1 MQNKVGVKVS
11 EILEL
16 EFFKNAIVLC
26 GEKGLDNYIAKV
38 NVMEVPDIIDWVKP
52 GEFLLTTAYSIKDD
66 ILKLNELIPVMKRI
80 GVAGLGIKTKRYIE
94 KLPQSVLD
102 TANAHDLPVI
112 SIPLDL
118 SFGDIIS
125 NILTSVV
132 NRQMKVLVQIDEFN
146 TRLKEIMLRG
156 GELNE
161 IALMIEGVVNAPV
174 AIYEE
179 IFKDYVCVAEDRYRT
194 ALNDIIESIF
204 IKKTS
209 KSRQG
214 YGRNDIKEHEDIIDG
229 VTIKRLMI
237 PIYSDDISYGYVII
251 WDVNNN
257 IPDATLVM
265 IEAATSL
272 IALNSSK
279 KLSVYENENK
289 HKIDFIEEL
298 LSSQE
303 TQQMRAVEKASYF
316 DFNIGHIYGVL
327 LVSIDKTYTEV
338 AITPNNAKMLKQLNS
353 KLISV
358 VERLHRFYKGEMIYG
373 NKSDRVIFLLG
384 YDQSVDETCMKKNML
399 QVGEELLKFARL
411 ENIHNKISIGLG
423 RTYGDYKDLY
433 KSYREAQ
440 RSVHKIG
447 LSKED
452 NKILHF
458 DELGIYRILSN
469 EEVQPEIQQF
479 FIETLG
485 NIVAYDREKDAELL
499 ETLKM
504 YYACGCNLKRV
515 SEEMYTHYNTVI
527 YRIQRIKEIGNIDFS
542 DPNVS
547 LNVHIALKILDV
559 INLDNII
566 IEKNEKES
574 TWKR

>member
-16 EFFKNAIVLC
+16 DFFKNATVLC

-102 TANAHDLPVI
+102 TANTHDLPVI
-112 SIPLDL
+112 SIPLEL
-118 SFGDIIS
+118 SYGDIIS

-161 IALMIEGVVNAPV
+161 IASMIEGVVNAPV

-179 IFKDYVCVAEDRYRT
+179 IFKDYVCLAEKQYQPT
-194 ALNDIIESIF
+194 LNNIIESVF
-204 IKKTS
+204 IKRTS
-209 KSRQG
+209 RSRQV
-214 YGRNDIKEHEDIIDG
+214 YGIKEHEDLIDG
-229 VTIKRLMI
+229 VSVKRLMI
-237 PIYSDDISYGYVII
+237 PIYSDEISYGYVII

-316 DFNIGHIYGVL
+316 DFNIGHVYGVL

-338 AITPNNAKMLKQLNS
+338 AITPNNTKMLKQLNS

-358 VERLHRFYKGEMIYG
+358 VERLHRFFKGEMIYG

-384 YDQSVDETCMKKNML
+384 YDRSIDEACMKKNMI
-399 QVGEELLKFARL
+399 QVGEELLKFASL
-411 ENIHNKISIGLG
+411 ENIHNKISVGLG
-423 RTYGDYKDLY
+423 RTYCDYKDLY

-440 RSVHKIG
+440 RSVYKMG
-447 LSKED
+447 LSEE
-452 NKILHF
+452 NKNILHF

-469 EEVQPEIQQF
+469 EEIQPEIQQF
-479 FIETLG
+479 FVETLG

-515 SEEMYTHYNTVI
+515 SEELYTHYNTVI

-566 IEKNEKES
+566 IEKNKKES
-574 TWKR
+574 LWKR

>member
-16 EFFKNAIVLC
+16 DYFKEATVLC
-26 GEKGLDNYIAKV
+26 GEKGLDNYITKV

-80 GVAGLGIKTKRYIE
+80 GVAGLGIKTKRYID

-102 TANAHDLPVI
+102 TANAYNLPVI
-112 SIPLDL
+112 SIPLAL

-125 NILTSVV
+125 NILASVV
-132 NRQMKVLVQIDEFN
+132 NRQMKLLIQIDGFN

-161 IALMIEGVVNAPV
+161 IASMIEGVVNAPV

-179 IFKDYVCVAEDRYRT
+179 IFKDYVCVGKEEYLLT
-194 ALNDIIESIF
+194 LNNIIESEF
-204 IKKTS
+204 IKRTS
-209 KSRQG
+209 KSRQAFG
-214 YGRNDIKEHEDIIDG
+214 KYDIKEHEDLIDG
-229 VTIKRLMI
+229 IPVKRLMI
-237 PIYSDDISYGYVII
+237 PICSDEIFYGYVVI
-251 WDVNNN
+251 WDVDNN
-257 IPDATLVM
+257 ILDTTLVM
-265 IEAATSL
+265 IEAAISL

-279 KLSVYENENK
+279 KLSIYENENK

-303 TQQMRAVEKASYF
+303 TQQKRAVEKASYF
-316 DFNIGHIYGVL
+316 DFNIGHVYGVL
-327 LVSIDKTYTEV
+327 LVSIDKMFTEV
-338 AITPNNAKMLKQLNS
+338 AITPNNTKMLKQLNS

-358 VERLHRFYKGEMIYG
+358 VERLQRFYKGEMIYG

-384 YDQSVDETCMKKNML
+384 YDQSIDETTMKKHML
-399 QVGEELLKFARL
+399 QVGDELLKSARF
-411 ENIHNKISIGLG
+411 ENIHSKISVGIG
-423 RTYGDYKDLY
+423 RTYSDHKMLY

-440 RSVHKIG
+440 RSVKKMG
-447 LSKED
+447 L
-452 NKILHF
+452 NKSGKNILHF

-469 EEVQPEIQQF
+469 EEVQPEIEQF
-479 FIETLG
+479 FIENLG
-485 NIVAYDREKDAELL
+485 SIVAYDREKGTELL
-499 ETLKM
+499 KTLNV
-504 YYACGCNLKRV
+504 YFACGGNLKRV

-527 YRIQRIKEIGNIDFS
+527 YRMQRIKEIGNIDLS
-542 DPNVS
+542 DSNVS
-547 LNVHIALKILDV
+547 LNIHIALKILDV
-559 INLDNII
+559 IHLDSII
-566 IEKNEKES
+566 I
-574 TWKR
+574 